1 MQTYLGLLDDI
12 LTHGARRE
20 DRTGTG
26 TLSVFTHDYKRRRND
41 QPSRRFGHRHRQCH
55 RVGDPGAGVQ
65 KSSAASS
72 TSSTAKSPPNSK
84 YTLCWTTRPPT
95 KPRP

>member
-26 TLSVFTHDYKRRRND
+26 TLSVFARQLRFDLADGLPIVTTKRVHLHAVIHELLWFLRGGLFTWIAN
-41 QPSRRFGHRHRQCH
+41 RFGRFEPALT
-55 RVGDPGAGVQ
+55 V
-65 KSSAASS
+65 
-72 TSSTAKSPPNSK
+72 
-84 YTLCWTTRPPT
+84 
-95 KPRP
+95 